1 MKLDECCCLGG
12 QEPGERVPQGRR
24 VEPIGRPRKGGRGST
39 AELHSEVDFFITWM
53 LLVIVL
59 VIRVMMMMLMM
70 MMNYSNDLRHS
81 SQGIGT
87 DHALCGRDAGN
98 EKIEGCLW

>member
-39 AELHSEVDFFITWM
+39 AELHSEVDFFITLM
-53 LLVIVL
+53 LLLVIMV
-59 VIRVMMMMLMM
+59 